1 MVFNDNDF
9 KNLCVPIHNEE
20 DVLENNKPLFKSMFG
35 GLHKHRRV
43 ALEKMIKY
51 IIYMYDIKSPM
62 RQLFA
67 DVDERKKES
76 AGLAGYDLD
85 KDSVRLERIF
95 NFDDRDISQMVTSF
109 LKYQNN
115 KSWAI
120 LQSNEE
126 VLWQYHQE
134 LLKPI
139 TNFKQDKEKLQ
150 ALDIKSKLMNECDA
164 IIKRIESYEE
174 KIYGQD
180 KKLMQSI
187 QSTPTSPEMVAYVPE
202 TQKE

>member
-1 MVFNDNDF
+1 MVFNDSDF
-9 KNLCVPIHNEE
+9 KNLCVSIHNED
-20 DVLENNKPLFKSMFG
+20 DVLEKNKPLFKSMFN

-43 ALEKMIKY
+43 DLEKMIKY

-85 KDSVRLERIF
+85 KDSLRIERIF

-115 KSWAI
+115 KSWDA
-120 LQSNEE
+120 QSIKEKTM
-126 VLWQYHQE
+126 YHQE

-164 IIKRIESYEE
+164 IIKRIESYED

-180 KKLMQSI
+180 KKLIQSI

-202 TQKE
+202 AQKE